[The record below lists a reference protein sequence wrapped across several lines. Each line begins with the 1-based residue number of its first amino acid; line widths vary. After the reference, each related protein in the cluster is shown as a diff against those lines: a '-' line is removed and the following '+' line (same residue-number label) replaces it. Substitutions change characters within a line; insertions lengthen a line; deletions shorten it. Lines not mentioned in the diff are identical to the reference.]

1 MTKAEHL
8 LKLADEYQTKSVFDL
23 CVNYLKTLQRSEHN
37 AIQMLYLANGT
48 IMAREDKRLDGVRSE
63 CYGLIKNMAIEKIS
77 KNEYFQNLDNVS
89 LQNAFVEK
97 VERLEKLV
105 CEVHPQFIGLVEF
118 CMSLCLN
125 STEYE
130 SKITR
135 CPTHFSNN
143 NKATMNLNFRME
155 TCAVCRSMI
164 QQLVSISKEKR
175 AVGARLSSFGYSLG
189 SNPFAEGGDHL
200 GGDHLYGGTSHFDLK
215 LSSVVT
221 EFSRTYSKIT
231 PEKNP
236 LINLFGLGGFSF
248 SSSQKKK
255 KKEKR
260 TLVKDA

>member
-23 CVNYLKTLQRSEHN
+23 CVNYLKTLQRSENN

-77 KNEYFQNLDNVS
+77 KNEYFQNLNSVS

-105 CEVHPQFIGLVEF
+105 CEVYPQFIGLVEF

-125 STEYE
+125 STEYK

-135 CPTHFSNN
+135 CPTHFSDN
-143 NKATMNLNFRME
+143 NKATMDLNFRME

-164 QQLVSISKEKR
+164 QELVSISKEKR
-175 AVGARLSSFGYSLG
+175 AFGAGVTPFGFLSRP
-189 SNPFAEGGDHL
+189 NPFVE

-215 LSSVVT
+215 LTSVVT
-221 EFSRTYSKIT
+221 EFSSTYNKIT
-231 PEKNP
+231 PAN
-236 LINLFGLGGFSF
+236 F
-248 SSSQKKK
+248 
-255 KKEKR
+255 R
-260 TLVKDA
+260 